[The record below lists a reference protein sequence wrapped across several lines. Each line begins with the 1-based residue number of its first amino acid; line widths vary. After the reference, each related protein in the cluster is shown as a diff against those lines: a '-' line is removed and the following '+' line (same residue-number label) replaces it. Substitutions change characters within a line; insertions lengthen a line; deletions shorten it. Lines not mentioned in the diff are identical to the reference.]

1 MAEKRR
7 EVFEYFDPNK
17 APEGA
22 TYLVGATRVFRQNL
36 TGPGQVEDVIQIQPV
51 YADSASAFRVF
62 EQFSPQYRK
71 SIAQL
76 LKSAGYYR
84 GPVTSEATV
93 GLRESYLNAI
103 EALSSENAQ
112 KIQAFG
118 PEGQQQ
124 IDDVETFLKRQSK
137 AGTGTGG
144 PKTYIYQKEYRPEE
158 LEDTIQEVYRDLLG
172 RGANAEEVAKYSKRL
187 TKQAAKPENMQQQ
200 VVTRTAEGVTKQT
213 TREGFDPE
221 DFLIKKLAG
230 TDEARARK
238 VYSFYEAFDK
248 FVGRG

>member
-51 YADSASAFRVF
+51 YADAASAFRVF

-93 GLRESYLNAI
+93 SLRESYLNAV

-112 KIQAFG
+112 RIQAFG

-124 IDDVETFLKRQSK
+124 ISDIETFLTRQSK
-137 AGTGTGG
+137 AGAGDKG
-144 PKTYIYQKEYRPEE
+144 PQTYVYEKQYRPEE
-158 LEDTIQEVYRDLLG
+158 LEDTIQEVYVDLLG
-172 RGANAEEVAKYSKRL
+172 RGATKDEVAKYSKKL
-187 TKQAAKPENMQQQ
+187 TKQAAKPENMGQQ
-200 VVTRTAEGVTKQT
+200 VVTRTGEGLVKQT

-238 VYSFYEAFDK
+238 VYSFYEVFDK